1 MRPTDCSPLV
11 VPLVTQNAPRSGR
24 TPMNQPEPISSGLA
38 SLLFGLCYGFIA
50 GIAFTLILR
59 AVL

>member
-1 MRPTDCSPLV
+1 
-11 VPLVTQNAPRSGR
+11 
-24 TPMNQPEPISSGLA
+24 MNQPEPISSGLA